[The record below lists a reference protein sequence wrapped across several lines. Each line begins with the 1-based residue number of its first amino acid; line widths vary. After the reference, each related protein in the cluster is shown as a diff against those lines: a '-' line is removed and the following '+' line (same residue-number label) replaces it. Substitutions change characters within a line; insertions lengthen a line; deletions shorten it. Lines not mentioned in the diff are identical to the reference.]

1 MSVDE
6 RSEVGAELICQLLE
20 LILVRNEGVNLQLS
34 ASCTPAPGISALF
47 FHQAVG
53 QYFLVG
59 FPPPFISFIQIVFK
73 KKKEEKRNNC
83 AHSQLTG
90 CVFSRRAVSRY
101 SLPDCPELVPLVRQF
116 YVQAEI

>member
-73 KKKEEKRNNC
+73 KKKKKSETT
-83 AHSQLTG
+83 AHTHS
-90 CVFSRRAVSRY
+90 
-101 SLPDCPELVPLVRQF
+101 
-116 YVQAEI
+116 